1 MCMIDDDWSSAEF
14 YRQSTHTAR
23 QPHRCGECYR
33 VIQPGERYLVATGRQ
48 NGEFWT
54 AKQCAHCMRAA
65 ELLTEHC
72 RGFLFGGVQEDLE
85 QHVDCGL
92 PWSMAAARHVVG
104 MRRQWRRFTS
114 DALMPLT
121 PRA

>member
-1 MCMIDDDWSSAEF
+1 MCMIDDDWSRAEF

-33 VIQPGERYLVATGRQ
+33 VIQPGERYRVATGRQ

-65 ELLTEHC
+65 
-72 RGFLFGGVQEDLE
+72 RRAN
-85 QHVDCGL
+85 QH
-92 PWSMAAARHVVG
+92 P
-104 MRRQWRRFTS
+104 RRQSPPAWNSSRCPQ
-114 DALMPLT
+114 PLT
-121 PRA
+121 TSSRQV